1 MLLIADK
8 DKQDFSIMQED
19 RQEKSPIKQKILLYL
34 AKKGVSEYE
43 FYKKSGT
50 TRGILA
56 QNNGIS
62 EDNIA
67 RFLAYAPDVNEEWL
81 LTGRGEMIKTKGS
94 LSGTPADEQPNLTDK
109 DTKNNLHTQG
119 KTTELSTAHP
129 TNNPKEGIPLIP
141 FSAMA
146 GVLTGEQSVLEYECE
161 RYVVP
166 AFNGA
171 DFLMQVKGNS
181 MMPTYIS
188 GDIVAC
194 QRVPMSG
201 LFFQWNKPY
210 VLDTAQGAII
220 KRIKPGS
227 DKQHILIVSDN
238 KEYDPFELPYEDIYA
253 VALVIGIIR
262 LE

>member
-1 MLLIADK
+1 MTLQRYRKFPKYKNFLRIFSQLGRFFLVLTMILDRIKQVIDSKGIAVSA
-8 DKQDFSIMQED
+8 F
-19 RQEKSPIKQKILLYL
+19 EKSIGMSNASFGKSL
-34 AKKGVSEYE
+34 
-43 FYKKSGT
+43 KSG
-50 TRGILA
+50 GAI
-56 QNNGIS
+56 G
-62 EDNIA
+62 
-67 RFLAYAPDVNEEWL
+67 
-81 LTGRGEMIKTKGS
+81 
-94 LSGTPADEQPNLTDK
+94 TDK
-109 DTKNNLHTQG
+109 LENILSVYP
-119 KTTELSTAHP
+119 ELSPIWLVTGEGNMLRESIPQKAKF
-129 TNNPKEGIPLIP
+129 TENPKEGIPLIP

-146 GVLTGEQSVLEYECE
+146 GALTGEQSVFEYECE

-166 AFNGA
+166 AFSGA
-171 DFLMQVKGNS
+171 DFLMPVKGNS

-227 DKQHILIVSDN
+227 DKQHVLIVSDN

>member
-1 MLLIADK
+1 M
-8 DKQDFSIMQED
+8 EN
-19 RQEKSPIKQKILLYL
+19 ILSRIEAISKKEGLTIT
-34 AKKGVSEYE
+34 AFERTIGASKGVLS
-43 FYKKSGT
+43 
-50 TRGILA
+50 RAI
-56 QNNGIS
+56 NNGTDIQS
-62 EDNIA
+62 KWIQTIVENYPLYSP
-67 RFLAYAPDVNEEWL
+67 RWL
-81 LTGRGEMIKTKGS
+81 LTGEGDMISQPTKKNDENF
-94 LSGTPADEQPNLTDK
+94 SGK
-109 DTKNNLHTQG
+109 GKKNV
-119 KTTELSTAHP
+119 AHP
-129 TNNPKEGIPLIP
+129 AQNPQEGIPLIP

-146 GVLTGEQSVLEYECE
+146 GALTGEQSVLEYECE

-166 AFNGA
+166 AFDGA
-171 DFLMQVKGNS
+171 DFLMPVKGNS

-227 DKQHILIVSDN
+227 DKQHVLIVSDN
-238 KEYDPFELPYEDIYA
+238 PDYDPCELTYSEIYA

>member
-1 MLLIADK
+1 MESKTGITEDVMAKFIATYP
-8 DKQDFSIMQED
+8 Q
-19 RQEKSPIKQKILLYL
+19 
-34 AKKGVSEYE
+34 VS
-43 FYKKSGT
+43 S
-50 TRGILA
+50 
-56 QNNGIS
+56 
-62 EDNIA
+62 
-67 RFLAYAPDVNEEWL
+67 EWL
-81 LTGRGEMIKTKGS
+81 LTGEGPMLKQLGVGEV
-94 LSGTPADEQPNLTDK
+94 AHHTD
-109 DTKNNLHTQG
+109 D
-119 KTTELSTAHP
+119 
-129 TNNPKEGIPLIP
+129 PKEGIPLIP

-146 GVLTGEQSVLEYECE
+146 GALAGEQDVLEYECE

-171 DFLMQVKGNS
+171 DFLMPVKGNS

-227 DKQHILIVSDN
+227 DKQHVTIVSDN
-238 KEYDPFELPYEDIYA
+238 PDYDPYELPYSEIYA

>member
-1 MLLIADK
+1 MSVKDRVKAFCKAEKTTVSAFEANIGVANGYVNAISKSIGLDK
-8 DKQDFSIMQED
+8 IEVILEKFPKLSI
-19 RQEKSPIKQKILLYL
+19 
-34 AKKGVSEYE
+34 
-43 FYKKSGT
+43 
-50 TRGILA
+50 
-56 QNNGIS
+56 
-62 EDNIA
+62 
-67 RFLAYAPDVNEEWL
+67 EWL
-81 LTGRGEMIKTKGS
+81 LTGKG
-94 LSGTPADEQPNLTDK
+94 AMYKDETILPV
-109 DTKNNLHTQG
+109 
-119 KTTELSTAHP
+119 AHQAI
-129 TNNPKEGIPLIP
+129 NPKEGIPLIP

-146 GVLTGEQSVLEYECE
+146 GALTGEQSVLEYECE

-166 AFNGA
+166 AFSGA
-171 DFLMQVKGNS
+171 DFLMPVKGNS

-227 DKQHILIVSDN
+227 DKQHVLIVSDN

>member
-1 MLLIADK
+1 MNKILTLK
-8 DKQDFSIMQED
+8 DKILNYLEEKGIKRADFFEATGIQSSNFKGKNMSSQPGGDMIV
-19 RQEKSPIKQKILLYL
+19 KILSVY
-34 AKKGVSEYE
+34 
-43 FYKKSGT
+43 
-50 TRGILA
+50 
-56 QNNGIS
+56 
-62 EDNIA
+62 
-67 RFLAYAPDVNEEWL
+67 PDLSADWL
-81 LTGRGEMIKTKGS
+81 LRDKGEMIKQEEREEV
-94 LSGTPADEQPNLTDK
+94 AHQ
-109 DTKNNLHTQG
+109 
-119 KTTELSTAHP
+119 TE
-129 TNNPKEGIPLIP
+129 NPKEGIPLIP
-141 FSAMA
+141 LSAMA
-146 GVLTGEQSVLEYECE
+146 GALTGEQSILEYECE

-166 AFNGA
+166 AFSGA
-171 DFLMQVKGNS
+171 DFLMQIKGNS

-227 DKQHILIVSDN
+227 DKQHVLIVSDN

>member
-1 MLLIADK
+1 MSKSDMILALIEHYSNGNKAQFANRLGITPQGLSTWIKRNTFDAELI
-8 DKQDFSIMQED
+8 FSKCE
-19 RQEKSPIKQKILLYL
+19 
-34 AKKGVSEYE
+34 GVSA
-43 FYKKSGT
+43 K
-50 TRGILA
+50 
-56 QNNGIS
+56 
-62 EDNIA
+62 
-67 RFLAYAPDVNEEWL
+67 WL
-81 LTGRGEMIKTKGS
+81 LTGEGELIAKNHQTKIEEN
-94 LSGTPADEQPNLTDK
+94 AREDE
-109 DTKNNLHTQG
+109 KNV
-119 KTTELSTAHP
+119 AHP
-129 TNNPKEGIPLIP
+129 AQTPKEGIPLIP

-146 GVLTGEQSVLEYECE
+146 GALSGELSVLEYECE

-166 AFNGA
+166 AFSGA
-171 DFLMQVKGNS
+171 DFLMPVKGNS

-227 DKQHILIVSDN
+227 DKQHVLIVSDN
-238 KEYDPFELPYEDIYA
+238 PQYDPFELTYSEIYA